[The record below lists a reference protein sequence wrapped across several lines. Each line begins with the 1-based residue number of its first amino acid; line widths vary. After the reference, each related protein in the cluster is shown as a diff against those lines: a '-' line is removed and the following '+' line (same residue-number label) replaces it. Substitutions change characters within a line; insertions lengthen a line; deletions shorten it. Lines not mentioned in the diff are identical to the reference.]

1 MGSHNWLFWSPVD
14 DEGYFCKRSKF
25 CDCLQNLTIHQKLH
39 LTRRVEYGS
48 SSGENKSDLHF
59 DFAGYIEVNPAAVP
73 PTMYAMH
80 GEWHHLWSVPPGKIG
95 MRWSHTMDASLKNV
109 DPWPAWV
116 EKWWEMLG
124 NACLLVWLKGQP
136 KLSYSSNQNHH
147 HFHGRNICLFITQP
161 SESPALRIKSR
172 SARSASEAYLNPW
185 FFRGAETGPA
195 FQKKRYEA
203 QGEAEGKVKHYQTRQ
218 RSHRFAMKSTF
229 TNYHETV
236 RCLHTQRAQMWPLS
250 RESFI
255 SK

>member
-14 DEGYFCKRSKF
+14 DEGYFCKRPNF
-25 CDCLQNLTIHQKLH
+25 CDCLQNLTIHQKPH

-109 DPWPAWV
+109 DPWSAWV

-124 NACLLVWLKGQP
+124 NACLLVCLKGQP

-185 FFRGAETGPA
+185 IMLRPKPEQPFKNGTKLKVRKWSTVKP
-195 FQKKRYEA
+195 
-203 QGEAEGKVKHYQTRQ
+203 GKDRIVSPWSPHSPIK
-218 RSHRFAMKSTF
+218 
-229 TNYHETV
+229 NHENV

-255 SK
+255 QK